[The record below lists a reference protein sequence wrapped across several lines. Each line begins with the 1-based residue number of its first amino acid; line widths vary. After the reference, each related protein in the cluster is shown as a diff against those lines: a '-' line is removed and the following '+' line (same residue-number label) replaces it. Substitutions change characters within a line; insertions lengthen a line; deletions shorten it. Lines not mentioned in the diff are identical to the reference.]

1 MIQHLMLITDENI
14 TFDNK
19 EEKKEEATSG
29 STAKKG
35 REEREK
41 EALEGLKQIQIALEK
56 DKASL
61 NGEEEPISEPLDK
74 NKIWKMKQ
82 GNDDIPEIA
91 KKLRP
96 SKKKQRI
103 YYAYT
108 YDNKTEEGGSAQ
120 DDARKV
126 KVIRKRVERR

>member
-1 MIQHLMLITDENI
+1 MISEMI
-14 TFDNK
+14 K
-19 EEKKEEATSG
+19 SYREEK
-29 STAKKG
+29 
-35 REEREK
+35 EK

-61 NGEEEPISEPLDK
+61 NAGDGEEPISEPLDK

>member
-1 MIQHLMLITDENI
+1 LESD
-14 TFDNK
+14 K
-19 EEKKEEATSG
+19 A
-29 STAKKG
+29 
-35 REEREK
+35 R
-41 EALEGLKQIQIALEK
+41 LEGGG
-56 DKASL
+56 SS
-61 NGEEEPISEPLDK
+61 EEPPLDK

-108 YDNKTEEGGSAQ
+108 YDNKTEEGGSA
-120 DDARKV
+120 
-126 KVIRKRVERR
+126 

>member
-1 MIQHLMLITDENI
+1 
-14 TFDNK
+14 
-19 EEKKEEATSG
+19 
-29 STAKKG
+29 
-35 REEREK
+35 
-41 EALEGLKQIQIALEK
+41 
-56 DKASL
+56 L